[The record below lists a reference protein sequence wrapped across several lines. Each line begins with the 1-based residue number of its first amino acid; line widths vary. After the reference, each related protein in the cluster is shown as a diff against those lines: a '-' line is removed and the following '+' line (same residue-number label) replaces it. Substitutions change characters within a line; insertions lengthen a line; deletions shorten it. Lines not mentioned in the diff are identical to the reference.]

1 MKIVVPAD
9 SVKSGTKKN
18 GKGIWRQQRVL
29 AHCADGQVRA
39 LTMFLFDD
47 EQPLAV
53 GDYVVDIDKALTV
66 GDVTR
71 VDKVTGQLRTEPGFV
86 VALRPSTFIR
96 AALSPAKPAPV
107 QGVPGARVA

>member
-18 GKGIWRQQRVL
+18 GKGLWRQQRVL

-39 LTMFLFDD
+39 LSMFLFDD
-47 EQPLAV
+47 EKPLDV
-53 GDYVVDIDKALTV
+53 GEYVIDLEKALTV

-71 VDKVTGQLRTEPGFV
+71 IDKVTGQIRTEPGFV
-86 VALRPSTFIR
+86 IALRPASFLR
-96 AALSPAKPAPV
+96 AQVSPPK
-107 QGVPGARVA
+107 VAGLRA